1 MNKCRAP
8 SGVWAESYRHEIRLT
23 AELML
28 LASRIGRA
36 LLTAHQDANEPSSD
50 AGSQTKT
57 KTNPST
63 DQKIPD
69 NLNCTADAIPSPQLN
84 SNAVDSLVPTFRTDI
99 ANK

>member
-1 MNKCRAP
+1 MIKCHAP

-28 LASRIGRA
+28 LACRIGRA
-36 LLTAHQDANEPSSD
+36 LLTAHQEANEPSSVV
-50 AGSQTKT
+50 GSQTET
-57 KTNPST
+57 RIHPST

-69 NLNCTADAIPSPQLN
+69 NLNCTGEAIPSPRLN
-84 SNAVDSLVPTFRTDI
+84 STAVDNLVPTFRTDI